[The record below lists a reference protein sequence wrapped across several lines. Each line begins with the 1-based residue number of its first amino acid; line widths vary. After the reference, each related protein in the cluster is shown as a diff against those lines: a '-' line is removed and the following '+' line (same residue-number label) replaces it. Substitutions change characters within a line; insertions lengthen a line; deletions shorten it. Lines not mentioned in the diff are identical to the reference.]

1 MTLAI
6 AISGFALQYVIQF
19 NSKLPEETKAAIAIQ
34 AESEYEQLSDSDK
47 YLIDGEESISLGM
60 YTDNLERQAVMQQ
73 QGPGTME
80 RMRLL
85 YTLPQVLAL
94 LICLLLLRH
103 YPLTRDKMKEIREVL
118 ERRRGEAGDS

>member
-1 MTLAI
+1 
-6 AISGFALQYVIQF
+6 
-19 NSKLPEETKAAIAIQ
+19 
-34 AESEYEQLSDSDK
+34 
-47 YLIDGEESISLGM
+47 M

-103 YPLTRDKMKEIREVL
+103 YPLTRDKMMEIREEL
-118 ERRRGEAGDS
+118 ERRRGVAGDS